1 VKVDFP
7 GNYLSDRRTRRT
19 ESLTGACLS
28 SAIIWEWFRMNE
40 ILRWNS
46 MIFAIIIMRIHAQL
60 RTREVQRRKRN
71 YSTPHFNLID
81 FLINKVENKV
91 VLVIGYLSDI

>member
-1 VKVDFP
+1 
-7 GNYLSDRRTRRT
+7 
-19 ESLTGACLS
+19 
-28 SAIIWEWFRMNE
+28 
-40 ILRWNS
+40 
-46 MIFAIIIMRIHAQL
+46 MRIHAQL